1 MNYMDWLNYHHLLYF
16 WTVAREGTIARAS
29 KRLLLSQST
38 ISGQIRSLE
47 RSLHT
52 KLFERVGRNLVMTE
66 SGRLVYR
73 YADEIFS
80 LGRDLCATLQG
91 RASER
96 MSRLEVGVADV
107 LPRWIVYQ
115 LLQPALRLSES
126 VQLICHD
133 DKTERLL
140 SRLALNELDVVL
152 TDVPAGPLVK
162 VRAYN
167 HLLGE
172 CGISFLAANK
182 LAKTYRNEFPKS
194 LDLAPFLLPMEGTA
208 LRRSLDE
215 WFHSEK
221 IRPLV
226 RCEVGDCDLFEVFAH
241 AGAGI
246 FAAPTILERRIR
258 RQFCVAV
265 IGRVKTIR
273 EKYFAISTERKLK
286 HPAMIAISEV
296 ARSQLFK

>member
-1 MNYMDWLNYHHLLYF
+1 MDWLNYHHLLYF
-16 WTVAREGTIARAS
+16 WTVAREGTVSRAA
-29 KRLLLSQST
+29 KKLLLAQST

-47 RSLHT
+47 RSLHV
-52 KLFERVGRNLVMTE
+52 KLFDRVGRNLVLTD
-66 SGRLVYR
+66 SGKLVYR

-91 RASER
+91 RAGER
-96 MSRLEVGVADV
+96 MSRLEVGVSDV

-115 LLQPALRLSES
+115 LLQPALRLSEPEP

-162 VRAYN
+162 LRAYN

-172 CGISFLAANK
+172 CGVSFLASIK
-182 LAKTYRNEFPKS
+182 LAKEYRSGFPQS
-194 LDLAPFLLPMEGTA
+194 LDQAPFLLPMEGTA

-215 WFHSEK
+215 WFASKK
-221 IRPLV
+221 IRPVV
-226 RCEVGDCDLFEVFAH
+226 RCEVSDCDLFEVLAQ
-241 AGAGI
+241 AGAGV
-246 FAAPTILERRIR
+246 FAAPTILERRIC
-258 RQFCVAV
+258 RQFTVRV
-265 IGRVKTIR
+265 IGRAKAIR
-273 EKYFAISTERKLK
+273 ESYFAISTERKLK
-286 HPAMIAISEV
+286 HPAMIAIV
-296 ARSQLFK
+296 KAAHTQLFK